1 MAVIECFTHVTPPYT
16 PYGFFIQHKTKL
28 LNLAHDTSYI
38 IHAYARIAASSPYTK
53 NLTNA
58 HSKSNNLM
66 KPFTFWDVHNWKH

>member
-28 LNLAHDTSYI
+28 FNLAYDISYI
-38 IHAYARIAASSPYTK
+38 THVYARIAASSLYIK

-58 HSKSNNLM
+58 H
-66 KPFTFWDVHNWKH
+66 